1 MKTQINWNDFEK
13 IDIRVGTILDVQ
25 PFEKAR
31 NAAYKLWIDFGPEIG
46 VRKTSAQI
54 TTFYKMEEL
63 KGKQVL
69 AVVNFPPKQ
78 IADFMS
84 ECLVLGAVGDQ
95 NEVTLLTVDLPVK
108 NGLAIG

>member
-13 IDIRVGTILDVQ
+13 IDIRVGTITDVQ

-31 NAAYKLWIDFGPEIG
+31 NPAYKLWIDFGTEIG

-54 TTFYKMEEL
+54 TTFYNIEEL

-84 ECLVLGAVGDQ
+84 ECLVLGAVGNQ
-95 NEVTLLTVDLPVK
+95 KEVTLLTVDLPVK